1 MNPEAIKAYDILKM
15 ATIEGAEVLGLQD
28 EIGTIEVG
36 KKADIIIIDTK
47 NLRFTPENDVATTL
61 VYSSNGS
68 DVLTTIVD
76 GQVLMENK
84 KFLYSDEEEVKSHLV
99 QNSKRLF

>member
-1 MNPEAIKAYDILKM
+1 M

-36 KKADIIIIDTK
+36 KKADIIIIDASSLK
-47 NLRFTPENDVATTL
+47 FTPENDIATIL
-61 VYSSNGS
+61 VYGANGN

-76 GQVLMENK
+76 GKVLMENR
-84 KFLYSDEEEVKSHLV
+84 KFLYSDEDEVKKHVVL
-99 QNSKRLF
+99 NARRLLL